1 MSTHTHP
8 NDGTKL
14 QLNFLITKYFSH
26 QFHMKNPRSFIAAS
40 LQVHTLLHA
49 LASNH
54 ADAAFTLQPLKFGI
68 DVRIL
73 HLNRS
78 FFDFFNIFSPEI
90 ILY

>member
-26 QFHMKNPRSFIAAS
+26 QFRMKNPRSFIAACIAAS

-54 ADAAFTLQPLKFGI
+54 ADAAFTLQPLKFVI

-78 FFDFFNIFSPEI
+78 FF
-90 ILY
+90 